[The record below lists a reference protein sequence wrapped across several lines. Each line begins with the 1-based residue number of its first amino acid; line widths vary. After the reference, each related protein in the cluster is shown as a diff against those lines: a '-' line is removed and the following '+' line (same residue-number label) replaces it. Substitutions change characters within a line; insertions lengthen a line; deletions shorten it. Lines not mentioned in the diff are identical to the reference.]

1 MNAPDLILAST
12 SRYRAE
18 QLARLGVPFRQAA
31 PTCDEEALK
40 REFLASNVDLAD
52 RPRAL
57 AQFLARAKAL
67 SVAAGAPHAVVIG
80 ADQLACL
87 DSDILG
93 KPGDPERAAATLAR
107 MAGRT
112 HRLVTAV
119 CVVAAGREHPFCDV
133 TALTMRRL
141 CAAAIARYIA
151 ADNPI
156 DCAGAYKLERRGIAL
171 FSRID
176 SADQTAIT
184 GLPLI
189 ALADVLATL
198 GFDLP

>member
-1 MNAPDLILAST
+1 MTAPDLILAST

-31 PTCDEEALK
+31 PGCDEEALK
-40 REFLASNVDLAD
+40 RAFLAASDGLAD

-57 AQFLARAKAL
+57 AEHLARAKAR
-67 SVAAGAPHAVVIG
+67 SVAEREPGAVVIG

-87 DSDILG
+87 DGDILG
-93 KPGDPERAAATLAR
+93 KPGDAARAAAMLAR

-119 CVVAAGREHPFCDV
+119 CVIASGREHPFCDI
-133 TALTMRRL
+133 TALTMRPL
-141 CAAAIARYIA
+141 GAAALDRYVA
-151 ADNPI
+151 ADNPV

-189 ALADVLATL
+189 ALAEVLSGL

>member
-1 MNAPDLILAST
+1 MTAPDLILAST

-18 QLARLGVPFRQAA
+18 QLARLGVPFRQVG

-40 REFLASNVDLAD
+40 REFLGGNDALAD

-67 SVAAGAPHAVVIG
+67 SVAAREPHAVVIG

-87 DSDILG
+87 DDDILG
-93 KPGDPERAAATLAR
+93 KPGSVAGAEAMLAR

-119 CVVAAGREHPFCDV
+119 CVVAAGHERPFGDI
-133 TALTMRRL
+133 TALTMRQL
-141 CAAAIARYIA
+141 SAAAIARYVA
-151 ADNPI
+151 ADHPV

-189 ALADVLATL
+189 ALADVLAKL
-198 GFDLP
+198 GFELP